1 MAKKPMTMPVGKPV
15 SIEQDSEDA
24 DDTAVATAAPF
35 GKSSISAE
43 GLAKPTPKYTVQ
55 EVQFSV
61 PRIDIDDGYSRSR
74 FDLRL
79 PTREAYTLRSLTWG
93 LEHEGAKLRDGTE
106 IKNQIHV
113 IRWLLEQVE
122 LDDSANTVRSDH
134 NSAGER

>member
-1 MAKKPMTMPVGKPV
+1 MAKKVVSMPIGKPV
-15 SIEQDSEDA
+15 VGNEYEQESDDSVQ
-24 DDTAVATAAPF
+24 TAVDL

-43 GLAKPTPKYTVQ
+43 VYEKPTPKYTVQ
-55 EVQFSV
+55 EVHFSV
-61 PRIDIDDGYSRSR
+61 PRVDVEEGYSRSR

-122 LDDSANTVRSDH
+122 LDDSANTGRSDH